1 MMPKRPVTEDAPTP
15 KPAVKR
21 APRRAPQPKMEA
33 SSPFEAMKPPTVSA
47 PIKTPPPAASRS
59 DAGLSRRSLMFAGV
73 GVFAGGAA
81 LGLGAA
87 KLATP
92 EGAAAAG
99 RKIVASAPVWFVE
112 EEPLPSEIHVPPA
125 RVVEI
130 RPPEPKPTD
139 PRQLEPKLAESK
151 PQAAAPV
158 ASPPASVPPAV
169 QPPPVAAAPRAA
181 TRPAPALLSG
191 DGRPTVA
198 IIIDDVGVDRA
209 RGERVLAL
217 PPEVTIAFMTY
228 ADGPRQ
234 WGERA
239 RAAGHEYLVHVP
251 MQPAG
256 SVDPGPQAL
265 LSGLD
270 PDELRRRLR
279 WGLDRWDGY
288 VGANN
293 HMGSRFTESASGMS
307 LVMEEMRAR
316 NLLFLDSRTSPKSV
330 AGQAAHQAAVPF
342 AERNIFLDNEATPA
356 GLQRQLAA
364 LDDLARKRGQAIA
377 IGHPHDATLAA
388 LAAWVPTAQARGIR
402 VVPLTKVMHHA

>member
-1 MMPKRPVTEDAPTP
+1 MPKRPMTEDAPPP

-21 APRRAPQPKMEA
+21 APRRAPRPKKELSAQPETM
-33 SSPFEAMKPPTVSA
+33 SA
-47 PIKTPPPAASRS
+47 PALSAPVQASPSPAARVES
-59 DAGLSRRSLMFAGV
+59 GLSRRSLLFAGL

-92 EGAAAAG
+92 EGAAVAG

-112 EEPLPSEIHVPPA
+112 EEPLPSEIHAPPA
-125 RVVEI
+125 RVVEVK
-130 RPPEPKPTD
+130 PPEPRIP
-139 PRQLEPKLAESK
+139 EPK
-151 PQAAAPV
+151 PQAAAP
-158 ASPPASVPPAV
+158 AAPPSPAPPPAPLAAPPAA
-169 QPPPVAAAPRAA
+169 PTIAAAPRPAP
-181 TRPAPALLSG
+181 RPAPVILPG

-217 PPEVTIAFMTY
+217 PSEVTIAFMTY
-228 ADGPRQ
+228 ADTPRQ

-239 RAAGHEYLVHVP
+239 RASGHEYLVHVP
-251 MQPAG
+251 MQPSG

-265 LSGLD
+265 LAGLD
-270 PDELRRRLR
+270 AEELRRRLR

-316 NLLFLDSRTSPKSV
+316 NLLFLDSRTSAKSV
-330 AGQAAHQAAVPF
+330 AGQAAQQASVLF

-356 GLQRQLAA
+356 GLQRQLTA
-364 LDDLARKRGQAIA
+364 LEELARKRGQAIA

-388 LAAWVPTAQARGIR
+388 LAAWVPAAQARGIR

>member
-1 MMPKRPVTEDAPTP
+1 MPKRPMTEDAPENALGP

-21 APRRAPQPKMEA
+21 APRRAPRPKKELSAQPTQPVLSA
-33 SSPFEAMKPPTVSA
+33 SIQAS
-47 PIKTPPPAASRS
+47 PPAARAES
-59 DAGLSRRSLMFAGV
+59 GLSRRSLLFAGL
-73 GVFAGGAA
+73 GVFAGGAG

-112 EEPLPSEIHVPPA
+112 EEPLPSEIHAPPP
-125 RVVEI
+125 RVAEVK
-130 RPPEPKPTD
+130 PPEPKSP
-139 PRQLEPKLAESK
+139 EPKVPDPK
-151 PQAAAPV
+151 PQAALPV
-158 ASPPASVPPAV
+158 TQTPVTQVPPAPAPA
-169 QPPPVAAAPRAA
+169 PPAVAAAPRPAP
-181 TRPAPALLSG
+181 RPAPVILPG

-217 PPEVTIAFMTY
+217 PSEVTIAFMTY
-228 ADGPRQ
+228 ADTPRQ

-239 RAAGHEYLVHVP
+239 RALGHEYLVHVP
-251 MQPAG
+251 MQPSG

-270 PDELRRRLR
+270 SEELRRRLR

-364 LDDLARKRGQAIA
+364 LDELARKRGQAIA

-388 LAAWVPTAQARGIR
+388 LAAWVPAAQARGIR

>member
-1 MMPKRPVTEDAPTP
+1 MPKRPMTEDTAAP

-21 APRRAPQPKMEA
+21 
-33 SSPFEAMKPPTVSA
+33 V
-47 PIKTPPPAASRS
+47 IKRASRPKKETS
-59 DAGLSRRSLMFAGV
+59 TQPATMAAAVLIAPTQAPSQVGARTETGLSRRSLLFAGL

-92 EGAAAAG
+92 EGASVAG

-112 EEPLPSEIHVPPA
+112 EEPLPSEIHAPPP
-125 RVVEI
+125 RV
-130 RPPEPKPTD
+130 
-139 PRQLEPKLAESK
+139 AESK
-151 PQAAAPV
+151 PIEPKSIELKPQAALPAAPPAV
-158 ASPPASVPPAV
+158 ASPAAPAS
-169 QPPPVAAAPRAA
+169 PPPSSAAPTVAAAPRPAA
-181 TRPAPALLSG
+181 RPSPAIHPN

-198 IIIDDVGVDRA
+198 IIIDDVGIDRA

-217 PPEVTIAFMTY
+217 PSEVTIAFMTY
-228 ADGPRQ
+228 ADTPRQ

-239 RAAGHEYLVHVP
+239 RALGHEYLVHVP
-251 MQPAG
+251 MQPSG
-256 SVDPGPQAL
+256 TVDPGPQAL
-265 LSGLD
+265 LAGLE
-270 PDELRRRLR
+270 PAELRRRLR

-293 HMGSRFTESASGMS
+293 HMGSRFTESASGML

-316 NLLFLDSRTSPKSV
+316 GLLFLDSRTSPKSL
-330 AGQAAHQAAVPF
+330 AGQAAQQAAVPF
-342 AERNIFLDNEATPA
+342 AERNIFLDNDATPA

-364 LDDLARKRGQAIA
+364 LDELARKRGQAIA

-388 LAAWVPTAQARGIR
+388 LAAWVPAAQARGIR

>member
-1 MMPKRPVTEDAPTP
+1 MPKRPMTEDSPAP

-21 APRRAPQPKMEA
+21 APRRAPRPKNELSA
-33 SSPFEAMKPPTVSA
+33 LPAAPVVSA
-47 PIKTPPPAASRS
+47 PIQAPPRPTARVEG
-59 DAGLSRRSLMFAGV
+59 GLSRRTLLLAGF
-73 GVFAGGAA
+73 GVFAGGAG

-92 EGAAAAG
+92 EGAAVAG

-112 EEPLPSEIHVPPA
+112 EEPLPSEIHAPPP
-125 RVVEI
+125 RVVEAK
-130 RPPEPKPTD
+130 PPELKLPEPKP
-139 PRQLEPKLAESK
+139 
-151 PQAAAPV
+151 QAALPAAPPLPSATPAPAP
-158 ASPPASVPPAV
+158 ASPT
-169 QPPPVAAAPRAA
+169 VAAAPRPAP
-181 TRPAPALLSG
+181 RPAPVLLPG
-191 DGRPTVA
+191 DGRPTIA
-198 IIIDDVGVDRA
+198 IVIDDVGVDRA

-217 PPEVTIAFMTY
+217 PAEVTIAFMTY
-228 ADGPRQ
+228 ADTPRQ

-251 MQPAG
+251 MQPSG

-270 PDELRRRLR
+270 PEELRRRLR

-307 LVMEEMRAR
+307 LVMEELRAR

-364 LDDLARKRGQAIA
+364 LDELARKRGQAIA

-388 LAAWVPTAQARGIR
+388 LAAWVPAAQARGIR

>member
-1 MMPKRPVTEDAPTP
+1 MPKRPMTEDAPTP

-21 APRRAPQPKMEA
+21 APRRAPRPKKDSLVAPAAMTAPA
-33 SSPFEAMKPPTVSA
+33 SSA
-47 PIKTPPPAASRS
+47 PAQPSPAALRPDS
-59 DAGLSRRSLMFAGV
+59 GLSRRTLLVAGL
-73 GVFAGGAA
+73 GVFSGGAA

-112 EEPLPSEIHVPPA
+112 EEPLPSEVHAPPL
-125 RVVEI
+125 RVVEAK
-130 RPPEPKPTD
+130 PPET
-139 PRQLEPKLAESK
+139 RILEPK
-151 PQAAAPV
+151 PQAALPSAPTPS
-158 ASPPASVPPAV
+158 APTPSAPPA
-169 QPPPVAAAPRAA
+169 PPPSVAAAPRS
-181 TRPAPALLSG
+181 TPRPTPVVLPG

-228 ADGPRQ
+228 ADTPRQ
-234 WGERA
+234 WSERA
-239 RAAGHEYLVHVP
+239 RALGHEYLVHVP
-251 MQPAG
+251 MQPSG

-270 PDELRRRLR
+270 PEELRRRLR
-279 WGLDRWDGY
+279 WGLDRWQGY

-316 NLLFLDSRTSPKSV
+316 NLLFLDSRTSPRSV
-330 AGQAAHQAAVPF
+330 AGQAAQQAAVPF
-342 AERNIFLDNEATPA
+342 AERNLFLDNEATPA

-388 LAAWVPTAQARGIR
+388 LAAWVPAAQARGIR